1 MQRMMGLIKKGPD
14 VAAAAQTGDPSLV
27 DPEVVSATSVVSK
40 EARGAAGMPEGGGSG
55 GNNKVGVEILNGQ
68 TGSDLPPASDTT
80 VPGGTPFAKTT
91 SSNPSVPTP
100 ANTPDPN
107 ELKPTAP
114 VDPNELKPA
123 DTGSDQPL
131 PPPTQVNEI
140 QQQGQSTSATTAES
154 TPASDEELSSSK
166 KHKKKGLKKINP
178 F

>member
-14 VAAAAQTGDPSLV
+14 VAAAAQHGDPSLV
-27 DPEVVSATSVVSK
+27 DPEVVSATSVVSR
-40 EARGAAGMPEGGGSG
+40 EARGAAGMPDAGGSG
-55 GNNKVGVEILNGQ
+55 EKSVGVEIISKPGA
-68 TGSDLPPASDTT
+68 DLPPASDTT

-100 ANTPDPN
+100 ANSPDPN
-107 ELKPTAP
+107 ELKPTPAA
-114 VDPNELKPA
+114 DPNELKPV

-140 QQQGQSTSATTAES
+140 QQQGQSASAGDS
-154 TPASDEELSSSK
+154 TPASEEDLSSSK

>member
-1 MQRMMGLIKKGPD
+1 MMGLIKKGPD

-27 DPEVVSATSVVSK
+27 DPEVVSATGVVAK
-40 EARGAAGMPEGGGSG
+40 EARGALEGPGAGSG
-55 GNNKVGVEILNGQ
+55 DNKLGVTVLNGPP
-68 TGSDLPPASDTT
+68 GSNLPPASDTT

-100 ANTPDPN
+100 ANSPDPN
-107 ELKPTAP
+107 ELKPTAAP
-114 VDPNELKPA
+114 ADPNELKPS
-123 DTGSDQPL
+123 DTGSDQAL

-140 QQQGQSTSATTAES
+140 QQQGQSASAADA
-154 TPASDEELSSSK
+154 TPASDADLSSSK

>member
-1 MQRMMGLIKKGPD
+1 MMGLIKKGPD
-14 VAAAAQTGDPSLV
+14 VAAAAQHGDPSLV

-40 EARGAAGMPEGGGSG
+40 EARGAAGMPDAGGGGEKS
-55 GNNKVGVEILNGQ
+55 VGVEIINKPGV
-68 TGSDLPPASDTT
+68 DLPPAGDAT

-100 ANTPDPN
+100 ANSPDPN
-107 ELKPTAP
+107 ELKPTAAP
-114 VDPNELKPA
+114 ADPNELRPA
-123 DTGSDQPL
+123 DAGSDQPL

-140 QQQGQSTSATTAES
+140 QQEGQSAAAADS
-154 TPASDEELSSSK
+154 TPASDADLSSSK